1 MANTIKRNKKIFEA
15 IQIQLKR
22 LELQGTTYSTFFEDF
37 VLESLPA
44 GVVLD
49 LSKHFDKEIE
59 PNILDDDA
67 LLLETLKVL
76 GLMEASKDKKELS
89 NLIESKKEIKSKNQ
103 KTEKTD
109 FDKVLGAIMKVPKPK
124 E

>member
-22 LELQGTTYSTFFEDF
+22 LELQDTTYSSFFEDF
-37 VLESLPA
+37 VLENLPA

-49 LSKHFDKEIE
+49 LSKHFDREIE
-59 PNILDDDA
+59 PSILDDDA

-76 GLMEASKDKKELS
+76 GLM
-89 NLIESKKEIKSKNQ
+89 
-103 KTEKTD
+103 
-109 FDKVLGAIMKVPKPK
+109 
-124 E
+124 